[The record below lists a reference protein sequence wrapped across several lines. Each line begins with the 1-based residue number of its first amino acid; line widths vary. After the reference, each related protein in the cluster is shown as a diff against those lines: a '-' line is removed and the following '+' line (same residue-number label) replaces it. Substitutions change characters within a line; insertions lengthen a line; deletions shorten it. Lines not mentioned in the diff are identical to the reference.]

1 MTSVAQTSTKTQG
14 VADED
19 LIDDNGEVHPTP
31 NEQVNGHGPVVTAIY
46 KFANSGK
53 LLFTGALSNLLL
65 VAFLFSRIE
74 PYSFHQSLYWGVTT
88 MFTVGYGDISPESG
102 AGMNLAMYTMVSM
115 WLFVVL
121 LTAWILIKLIIN
133 LDIFSDGEQKLL
145 FRLLKKVVRKIDD
158 CIISIKEQ
166 NAKID
171 KQNELLAQQNDVL
184 GKVLDKLNEVDD
196 EVDQLLLQNS
206 PHDV

>member
-1 MTSVAQTSTKTQG
+1 
-14 VADED
+14 
-19 LIDDNGEVHPTP
+19 
-31 NEQVNGHGPVVTAIY
+31 
-46 KFANSGK
+46 
-53 LLFTGALSNLLL
+53 
-65 VAFLFSRIE
+65 
-74 PYSFHQSLYWGVTT
+74 
-88 MFTVGYGDISPESG
+88 
-102 AGMNLAMYTMVSM
+102 MNLAMYTMVSM

-184 GKVLDKLNEVDD
+184 GRVLDKLNEVDD